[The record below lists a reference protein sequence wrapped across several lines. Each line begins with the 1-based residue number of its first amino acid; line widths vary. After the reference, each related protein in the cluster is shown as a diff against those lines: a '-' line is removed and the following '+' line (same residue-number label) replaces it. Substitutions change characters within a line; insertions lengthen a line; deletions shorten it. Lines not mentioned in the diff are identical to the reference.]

1 MLKLTAL
8 LSVLGYIAVV
18 LAGAVLSF
26 ILAISCFQESEY
38 AYAFGFTLVLLVVPV
53 AWLAGVTW
61 MVLAVVK
68 SIELGFN
75 GPRNKD
81 EVEMV
86 SVPGKCPTCGHK
98 DLMAISLGRDLGMVC
113 CTRKLCDDFG
123 KAINLNPAVEVS

>member
-68 SIELGFN
+68 SIELGFS
-75 GPRNKD
+75 GPRSKD

-86 SVPGKCPTCGHK
+86 PVPGKCPTCGHK
-98 DLMAISLGRDLGMVC
+98 DMMAISLGKDLGMVC
-113 CTRKLCDDFG
+113 CTRRLCEDFG
-123 KAINLNPAVEVS
+123 KAINLNPSVEAS